1 MDMGFFIEARALFIE
16 AGERRQRVTIMQQ
29 WPRFCIANA

>member
-1 MDMGFFIEARALFIE
+1 MDMGFFIEGCALLIE

-29 WPRFCIANA
+29 WPRFRIANA